1 MLGLSFRPSVCRIR
15 ILSLMILAILAA
27 GPAAA
32 QLSDLPGRRS
42 NADLVVRN
50 VSIVDTETGAVAHH
64 QAIVIR
70 GNVILAI
77 VSDSAI
83 TGADKPAMRV
93 IDGGGAYAI
102 PGLWDAHVHLMQNGP
117 DKARMQAA
125 AMVGH
130 GILHV
135 RDMGA
140 SLASRDELLPLLR
153 APDAIAPHIISS
165 GPTLWTFALPYGD
178 ASGQLLVTDDTS
190 IDAGVDQLHAAGADF
205 LKVYAGFDA
214 KRLARLAT
222 VAKARGLMLTGH
234 AQDGMTLAEQAQIGL
249 RVIEHLDFS
258 TLGECAPD
266 SESYFDRVI
275 AARFRNSGEAI
286 PAIYAAFAQKVDTPG
301 CITALRDAAA
311 AGLVLTPTMV
321 AGYLPADTPVAMSPP
336 AWMAEGCA
344 LYQQQFAGLAPD
356 VAQAL
361 PEAGRRML
369 RMVVAAGVSV
379 LAGSDT
385 PAFCAQ
391 AGSALIT
398 ELGLLG
404 AGGLS
409 PLAVLQSATLLPGRL
424 FGGAAA
430 PGRIRVDGPA
440 DILLLATNPLTDREA
455 YMRPTGLYDGRTW
468 RDAEALIALRKI
480 DSLEE
485 FPQTTS
491 EP

>member
-1 MLGLSFRPSVCRIR
+1 MLSLSFRGSVCQIR
-15 ILSLMILAILAA
+15 TLCLLILAILAVC
-27 GPAAA
+27 PAAA
-32 QLSDLPGRRS
+32 QLSDVPGRRS

-50 VSIVDTETGAVAHH
+50 VNIVDTETGAVVPL

-77 VSDSAI
+77 VSDGAI
-83 TGADKPAMRV
+83 TGADRATMRV

-102 PGLWDAHVHLMQNGP
+102 PGLWDAHVHLMQNGS
-117 DKARMQAA
+117 DIARMQAA

-130 GILHV
+130 GILHA

-140 SLASRDELLPLLR
+140 SLAARDELLPLLR
-153 APDAIAPHIISS
+153 APDAAAPHIISS

-178 ASGQLLVTDDTS
+178 ASGQLLMTDDAG
-190 IDAGVDQLHAAGADF
+190 IDAGVSQLHAAGADF

-222 VAKARGLMLTGH
+222 AAKARGLMLTGH
-234 AQDGMTLAEQAQIGL
+234 AQNGMTLTEQAQIGL

-258 TLGECAPD
+258 TLGECTPD
-266 SESYFDRVI
+266 SERFFDRVI
-275 AARFRNSGEAI
+275 AARFRKSGEAI
-286 PAIYAAFAQKVDTPG
+286 PAIYAAFAQRVDTPA
-301 CITALRDAAA
+301 CMAALRTAAA

-321 AGYLPADTPVAMSPP
+321 AGYLPADAPRAVTLP

-344 LYQQQFAGLAPD
+344 LYQQQYAGLTPD

-369 RMVVAAGVSV
+369 RMVVAAGVPV
-379 LAGSDT
+379 LAGSDS

-404 AGGLS
+404 EGGLS

-424 FGGAAA
+424 FGGAVA

-440 DILLLATNPLTDREA
+440 DILLLATNPLTDRDA
-455 YMRPTGLYDGRTW
+455 YMRPKGLYDGMMW
-468 RDAEALIALRKI
+468 RDAEALTALRKMNTVAKI
-480 DSLEE
+480 PEAARI
-485 FPQTTS
+485 P
-491 EP
+491 

>member
-1 MLGLSFRPSVCRIR
+1 MHGLSFRASVCRICT
-15 ILSLMILAILAA
+15 LSLLVLAILAA

-32 QLSDLPGRRS
+32 QLSDVPDRRS

-50 VSIVDTETGAVAHH
+50 VNIVDTETGAVALRR
-64 QAIVIR
+64 AIVIR

-77 VSDSAI
+77 VSDGAI
-83 TGADKPAMRV
+83 TGADRATMRV

-102 PGLWDAHVHLMQNGP
+102 PGLWDAHVHLMQNGS
-117 DKARMQAA
+117 DNARMQAA

-130 GILHV
+130 GILHA
-135 RDMGA
+135 RDMGE
-140 SLASRDELLPLLR
+140 SLAARDELLPLLR
-153 APDAIAPHIISS
+153 APDDAAPHIISS

-178 ASGQLLVTDDTS
+178 ASGQLLMTDDRG
-190 IDAGVDQLHAAGADF
+190 IDAGVSQLHAASVDF

-214 KRLARLAT
+214 KRLARLAS

-234 AQDGMTLAEQAQIGL
+234 AQTGMTLAEQAQIGL

-286 PAIYAAFAQKVDTPG
+286 PAIYAAFAQKVDTPA
-301 CITALRDAAA
+301 CMTALQDAAV

-321 AGYLPADTPVAMSPP
+321 AGYLPADDPNAITLPV
-336 AWMAEGCA
+336 WMADGCA
-344 LYQQQFAGLAPD
+344 LYRQQYAGLSPE

-361 PEAGRRML
+361 PDAGRRML
-369 RMVVAAGVSV
+369 RMVVAAGVPV
-379 LAGSDT
+379 LAGSDS

-404 AGGLS
+404 QAGLS

-424 FGGAAA
+424 FGGAVA

-440 DILLLATNPLTDREA
+440 DILLLATNPLTDRDA
-455 YMRPTGLYDGRTW
+455 YMRPTGLYDGRVW
-468 RDAEALIALRKI
+468 RDAEALAALRKMN
-480 DSLEE
+480 SLA
-485 FPQTTS
+485 FLPQAAS
-491 EP
+491 VP